1 MKFRVKTVLVAASL
15 MVSACG
21 GGTSATLDE
30 YRDMYTGWC
39 AYSVE
44 VGVVNNSVTGC
55 VNEMWQA
62 GQSGEMSKPLH
73 ESFATMEEM
82 NQYIAL
88 ESGIRIYCNMIK
100 ESPTEYEQ
108 LLGLT
113 RIGDLSYE
121 ECKDQLVQLNMI
133 SEILQSFSYDVSGA
147 QDWRYEPGVTYR
159 IDGDV
164 YNDPFKLDYK
174 NGASDVFG
182 DGR

>member
-21 GGTSATLDE
+21 GGTNATLDE

-100 ESPTEYEQ
+100 ESPT
-108 LLGLT
+108 
-113 RIGDLSYE
+113 R
-121 ECKDQLVQLNMI
+121 
-133 SEILQSFSYDVSGA
+133 
-147 QDWRYEPGVTYR
+147 
-159 IDGDV
+159 
-164 YNDPFKLDYK
+164 
-174 NGASDVFG
+174 
-182 DGR
+182 